1 MEELPGLRIDYMH
14 PAVAISHPEL
24 MEAADLQDA
33 VRSRYGILASEADE
47 LALSDWAQQ
56 RIVPSVDA
64 VDLIVRAIGQVKGL
78 AWVIHPADIETR
90 QRSTG
95 KWDHRDRAISAAL
108 FGFSRS
114 RANQQEHCA
123 DN

>member
-1 MEELPGLRIDYMH
+1 MEELPRLRIDYMH

-24 MEAADLQDA
+24 METADLQDA
-33 VRSRYGILASEADE
+33 VRSRYGVLASKADE
-47 LALSDWAQQ
+47 LALADRAQQ

-64 VDLIVRAIGQVKGL
+64 VDLIIRAIGQIKGL

-90 QRSTG
+90 QCNAG
-95 KWDHRDRAISAAL
+95 NWDHRDRAISAAL
-108 FGFSRS
+108 FGCSRS
-114 RANQQEHCA
+114 RANQQERCA